1 MLMTVKQKLFLDGK
15 NSSKGSINL
24 KCVDKLSSSQSQ
36 EIMGSQVLIQ
46 DY

>member
-1 MLMTVKQKLFLDGK
+1 MEKIQVREVPILSVP
-15 NSSKGSINL
+15 
-24 KCVDKLSSSQSQ
+24 VAKLSSSQSQ